1 MLSTRFRERFDY
13 YYRLLQD
20 KFTQAY
26 QYLNGQWMNNRRMGV
41 CTCHQFHDY
50 HLPCSY
56 ILYTYTVGLFTGDL
70 LQHSRRWSRE
80 YNFHVCMETVERVPE
95 AYDADN

>member
-26 QYLNGQWMNNRRMGV
+26 QYLNGQWMNNRRILLFIEPRFSAKFQV
-41 CTCHQFHDY
+41 CF
-50 HLPCSY
+50 
-56 ILYTYTVGLFTGDL
+56 
-70 LQHSRRWSRE
+70 
-80 YNFHVCMETVERVPE
+80 NFVLHISWLNV
-95 AYDADN
+95 ADWTSTSSSGTSG